1 MPFVAESGA
10 RRAGLR
16 TAVLCGLLCAVSARA
31 EEPSPGDPVFSRAPA
46 DFAAAP
52 KREAPSLPLADQKN
66 RAGWTRLDAF
76 WDEFDGDTLDTK
88 KWWPKNPTWEGRP
101 PGRFN
106 ETNVSVSGGQLHLAA
121 RALPQPE
128 PGSGGKA
135 WTHTTAA
142 VQSRETVLYGHF
154 EVRAKMM
161 PACICNA
168 FWFYHATPE
177 RWTEIDVYEIG
188 ARAPGKER
196 KVHLTA
202 HVFRTPESQTH
213 RQWSDALEAPFDPA
227 ADFHVYALDWTPER
241 LRWYVD
247 GVLVREG
254 TNTLWHQPL
263 TLNLDV
269 EIMEEWFGLP
279 AEGEL
284 PAVYDIDYV
293 RAWTRASGPPAEH
306 EEKTP

>member
-168 FWFYHATPE
+168 FWFYHAMPE
-177 RWTEIDVYEIG
+177 RWTELDVYEIG

-202 HVFRTPESQTH
+202 HVFHTPESRTH